1 MSFLIIDMTIDA
13 GSKVIAN
20 VTALLILAGL
30 TKVADIKSL
39 DKEVAAKSP
48 PGTEKK
54 KAALMRGYKSVDTI

>member
-1 MSFLIIDMTIDA
+1 MTIDA

-30 TKVADIKSL
+30 TKVDDIKSL
-39 DKEVAAKSP
+39 DKEVAAKAP

-54 KAALMRGYKSVDTI
+54 RSSTDARL